1 MQKIIRI
8 ETFWYWFAREVTQT
22 CFNVTHLGNDEF
34 WTTYLPLPGL
44 LVMVCCIFFIFY
56 TAARNRSGPARP
68 GRALGPGPGL
78 VCACVWATVSPCT
91 PTGGGGHWGVYS
103 GQNAS
108 RHTGLWAMATQKAS
122 SQLLPISSD
131 FTRKIRWA
139 NGPNVGIQSQER
151 SESAFVVLICRPAP
165 LQPLKRKQATVWYYR
180 CWRLILK
187 YLHPLFSLGDLSV
200 QKVSHFALA
209 V

>member
-1 MQKIIRI
+1 MLH
-8 ETFWYWFAREVTQT
+8 FLYFL
-22 CFNVTHLGNDEF
+22 H
-34 WTTYLPLPGL
+34 
-44 LVMVCCIFFIFY
+44 
-56 TAARNRSGPARP
+56 SGPKP
-68 GRALGPGPGL
+68 VRASPPRSCAGPGPRPG
-78 VCACVWATVSPCT
+78 VCVRMGHRESLHTDR
-91 PTGGGGHWGVYS
+91 GGGHWGVYS